1 MRLLQIKLRGLGDLP
16 VTDWLTLSRS
26 LTLLRFTDTQVGRQ
40 VLKAVQALN
49 PPYDCLAEH
58 PFGDLPMEEVVAG
71 GYRRAITPEK
81 RTIVIGIFD
90 TPSALVKDLG
100 ALTPP
105 LYETDRI
112 EVGRRLD
119 YSRWMNFVEI
129 ASSSRW
135 SEVSEDI
142 RNLLNDYPNGSG
154 TQAVQQ
160 LLTEAVPS
168 DRIKGAMAE
177 ELSAWLTTLESR
189 QSEIAHYPDVLEK
202 VHRARKFAEARELLN
217 VRLPTF
223 LAVNGGSLPGVA
235 ELVKVNNEPQISPV
249 LLIDCFDLATHV
261 RTSTTI
267 PKEIGA
273 FAKRFQCLC
282 FSDDRHPGWG
292 LPEAQVIDFAA
303 LN

>member
-16 VTDWLTLSRS
+16 VTSWVTLSRT
-26 LTLLRFTDTQVGRQ
+26 LTLLRFTDTQIGRQ

-49 PPYDCLAEH
+49 PPYDCLSEQ
-58 PFGDLPMEEVVAG
+58 PFGDLPMEEVVAS
-71 GYRRAITPEK
+71 GYRRAIIPEK

-90 TPSALVKDLG
+90 TPPSLVKDLA

-105 LYETDRI
+105 LYETDRV

-119 YSRWMNFVEI
+119 YSRWINFVEI

-142 RNLLNDYPNGSG
+142 RKLLDDYPNGSEA
-154 TQAVQQ
+154 QAVQR

-177 ELSAWLTTLESR
+177 ELEAWLTTIENR
-189 QSEIAHYPDVLEK
+189 QSEIAHYPEVLEK
-202 VHRARKFAEARELLN
+202 VRRARKFTEARELLN
-217 VRLPTF
+217 GRLPPF
-223 LAVNGGSLPGVA
+223 LVVNGDDVPAVS
-235 ELVKVNNEPQISPV
+235 ELMKANNDPQFSPV
-249 LLIDCFDLATHV
+249 LLVDCFDLAPHE

-267 PKEIGA
+267 PEKIEA
-273 FAKRFQCLC
+273 VAERFQCLC
-282 FSDDRHPGWG
+282 FSDDLHAGWG
-292 LPEAQVIDFAA
+292 LPEAQVIDFAE
-303 LN
+303 LR